1 MKVGLRRWFD
11 DTPKRRVEFSFGF
24 GSNAIGRRE
33 AWGFDMGRSEF
44 MSSIHDLDI
53 GIGGT
58 VYLFRHLPLV
68 SHLGNVVNDSHSFYP
83 QLELLHPLLQKLINY
98 QLELERATCLKS
110 V

>member
-1 MKVGLRRWFD
+1 VGLSGWFD
-11 DTPKRRVEFSFGF
+11 DTPKRRVKFSFGF
-24 GSNAIGRRE
+24 RSNAIRRRE

-44 MSSIHDLDI
+44 MSGIHDLNI

-58 VYLFRHLPLV
+58 VYLLRHLPLV
-68 SHLGNVVNDSHSFYP
+68 IILEDVVEDSHSFYP
-83 QLELLHPLLQKLINY
+83 QLKLLHPLLQKLINY